1 MQMHTLDHRGYE
13 IVVQSERNE
22 LGAWRAK
29 VSVRHTMDTV
39 AQFRPET
46 AQPEW
51 LTEAE
56 AARDGIEWATRLID
70 HTLAASPNEG

>member
-29 VSVRHTMDTV
+29 VSVRHTVDTV

-46 AQPEW
+46 VSRNGLPRRRPRAM
-51 LTEAE
+51 
-56 AARDGIEWATRLID
+56 
-70 HTLAASPNEG
+70 ASNGPRG